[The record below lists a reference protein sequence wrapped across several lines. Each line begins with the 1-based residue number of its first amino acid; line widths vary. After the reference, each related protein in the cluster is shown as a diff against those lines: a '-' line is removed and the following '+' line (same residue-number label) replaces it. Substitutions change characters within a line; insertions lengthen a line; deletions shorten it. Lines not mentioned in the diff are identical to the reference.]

1 MVRGLTGGYQSRV
14 RERQPPQLQRMGS
27 RRVARRL
34 GEALRATLVAGAV
47 LLCSLHAEPTRGST
61 SPIDVLD
68 GPQARQSHLEF
79 GEAAPPAE
87 VLQEPTQHRGHWC
100 GGRWCAELRP
110 QHFAAAQPGG

>member
-1 MVRGLTGGYQSRV
+1 MVWGLTGVYLSRV
-14 RERQPPQLQRMGS
+14 RERQPPQLQRMAS

-68 GPQARQSHLEF
+68 GPQAR
-79 GEAAPPAE
+79 
-87 VLQEPTQHRGHWC
+87 
-100 GGRWCAELRP
+100 
-110 QHFAAAQPGG
+110 

>member
-1 MVRGLTGGYQSRV
+1 M
-14 RERQPPQLQRMGS
+14 
-27 RRVARRL
+27 ARRL

-87 VLQEPTQHRGHWC
+87 VLPEPTQHRGHC
-100 GGRWCAELRP
+100 TSMLCHPRRMTSRG
-110 QHFAAAQPGG
+110 